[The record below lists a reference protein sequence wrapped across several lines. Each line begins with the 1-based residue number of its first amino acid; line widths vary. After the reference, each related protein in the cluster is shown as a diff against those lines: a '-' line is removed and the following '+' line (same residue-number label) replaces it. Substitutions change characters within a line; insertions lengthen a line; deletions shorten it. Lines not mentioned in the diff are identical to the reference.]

1 MTAMPPTL
9 RCTLLGPLLF
19 LLIGWLGYALMEHSH
34 DTRVWNESVAVWAGP
49 APDRLRH
56 HEPHVESQSPFWPI
70 NYFTY
75 VPTQEQLQ
83 LILQD
88 MQLIPADVPPP
99 FLQYCLEREQGDATV
114 HQLYTRP
121 KPIITHCY
129 DRSAVGFTPHLA
141 LLSDGR
147 CLHLTEHCIAAP
159 QQVAEPPSPQLAVP
173 PSFLQRVG
181 EPFLLMVLLIL
192 PAVLNAAL
200 WGRGTVRTWRAAYAR
215 LLLPLLTCLLW
226 HLIAPEPNEDG
237 IHMAPFAMIFTFIA
251 ALFLFFCRFS
261 EKNPRQIP
269 TSQG

>member
-1 MTAMPPTL
+1 MTVMTPTL

-19 LLIGWLGYALMEHSH
+19 LLIGWLGHELLEHSH
-34 DTRVWNESVAVWAGP
+34 ATRVWNESVTVWVGP
-49 APDRLRH
+49 APDCLRY
-56 HEPHVESQSPFWPI
+56 HEPYLESQATFWPVK
-70 NYFTY
+70 YFTY

-83 LILQD
+83 LMRQNI
-88 MQLIPADVPPP
+88 QLISVDEPPP
-99 FLQYCLEREQGDATV
+99 LLQYCLGREQGSATV
-114 HQLYTRP
+114 QQLYTRP
-121 KPIITHCY
+121 EPIITHCY

-147 CLHLTEHCIAAP
+147 CIHLTEHCITDP
-159 QQVAEPPSPQLAVP
+159 QQAATSPYPQLAVP

-181 EPFLLMVLLIL
+181 EPFLLMVLLVL

-226 HLIAPEPNEDG
+226 YIITPEPNEDG

-251 ALFLFFCRFS
+251 ALSLFAIDILR
-261 EKNPRQIP
+261 KNPRQIP
-269 TSQG
+269 TTQG